1 MTRLVDALL
10 RHPWF
15 YRVWSRG
22 VDGQKARLIESVLP
36 DLSGVRTIDVG
47 CGVGNNCHLFPAP
60 GYLGLDVNEEYVRVA
75 RRSHP
80 DRQLIVADATTQFP
94 SRTFDLVVVNSLLH
108 HLDESQAL
116 AVLGQATR
124 SLSTRGHVV
133 VLEPEIPP
141 AGALVPRILMRLD
154 RGAHFRSAEHWRGF
168 LAPPDLR
175 VGREQQATLSVCGV
189 TGWYVLATDLLMSDD
204 PPMPVGV

>member
-1 MTRLVDALL
+1 MTRLVDGLL
-10 RHPWF
+10 RHPRF
-15 YRVWSRG
+15 YRVWARG
-22 VDGQKARLIESVLP
+22 VDGQKARLIENVLP
-36 DLSGVRTIDVG
+36 DLTGARTIDVG

-60 GYLGLDVNEEYVRVA
+60 GYLGLDISEEYVRMA

-80 DRQLIVADATTQFP
+80 DREFIVADATTQFP

-108 HLDESQAL
+108 HLDESQVL

-141 AGALVPRILMRLD
+141 AGALMPRVLMRLD
-154 RGAHFRSAEHWRGF
+154 RGAHFRSAEHWRGLF
-168 LAPPDLR
+168 TAAGLR

-189 TGWYVLATDLLMSDD
+189 TGWHVLAADLLMSEG
-204 PPMPVGV
+204 PPVPADA